1 MADRGFLD
9 TGVVF
14 GYCVPVDQHH
24 SSCVTYVEEDNNL
37 YVSDEVESEYIQ
49 IKEERVDELADDVRD
64 HVKRLESS
72 SLDAQLDPMDI
83 NEIKKHHLN
92 RGDDAYR
99 FLYRFYDEEL
109 GNFAQLDR
117 IKRKLRQAARDLETI
132 ALKRKRSLDEETT
145 KWEPQSQHGDV
156 RSTLS
161 MIHQQDLDICI
172 HAHDLACCCDGE
184 TEFATANPTDF
195 VDDGRETAILKATEL
210 ADIVDLAN
218 R

>member
-24 SSCVTYVEEDNNL
+24 SSCVTYVEEDNDL
-37 YVSDEVESEYIQ
+37 YVSDEIESEYIRM
-49 IKEERVDELADDVRD
+49 KEERVDELADDVRD
-64 HVKRLESS
+64 HVKHLESS
-72 SLDAQLDPMDI
+72 NL
-83 NEIKKHHLN
+83 E
-92 RGDDAYR
+92 
-99 FLYRFYDEEL
+99 
-109 GNFAQLDR
+109 AQLDR

-132 ALKRKRSLDEETT
+132 ALKRKRSLDKETT
-145 KWEPQSQHGDV
+145 EWEPQDPHGDV

-172 HAHDLACCCDGE
+172 HAHDLACCCDSE

-195 VDDGRETAILKATEL
+195 IDDGRETVNLEATEL